1 MKFLKC
7 AMSIV
12 LTLIILMVPML
23 CTADET
29 VDYKITLSSTIDGS
43 LPLNTTFE
51 FEVKCYH
58 MDESDEDK
66 EMVVNDK
73 LTLDSAKDAVIEYKL
88 DNAKVDAGGY
98 VYEFKL
104 LSTNNKLAVVDG
116 RVFAVYLFGK
126 QNGVKTFDSS
136 IDGEEAEKLYD
147 DISNGLSL
155 TAAFNCKTAVQ
166 VKAELSKNE
175 FTKVYDGTDAYTVAD
190 TDYKLTGVA
199 EGDDVKLQIGAA
211 KFNSADVKLAEKVIF
226 SELTLTGADAGKY
239 KLTSDKI
246 EVKGKITPRPITVT
260 ADDKVMTEGAV
271 EPELTYTLSESLIA
285 GNEFVGSLA
294 RTSGTEA
301 GEYAITRG
309 TLSLTDNYELTFVEG
324 KFTISSFTN
333 VTVSDEKTSI
343 TVSGFF
349 APDSTITVS
358 ELSVADNTYKVL
370 AAGATW
376 GKIHKGYTITLN
388 SASHDG
394 VMTVTIPVD
403 AEYNG
408 KEFSIYQLL
417 SSGGIACY
425 KSVAADGKVTLNT
438 DECTSFLLV
447 SEKEKTEENKTP
459 IGMIILKVFLILLAI
474 IAGLIL
480 LVVLFFFG
488 MVFFNKTDE
497 LKKIIKTLKK
507 LFKNKK

>member
-1 MKFLKC
+1 
-7 AMSIV
+7 
-12 LTLIILMVPML
+12 
-23 CTADET
+23 
-29 VDYKITLSSTIDGS
+29 
-43 LPLNTTFE
+43 
-51 FEVKCYH
+51 
-58 MDESDEDK
+58 
-66 EMVVNDK
+66 
-73 LTLDSAKDAVIEYKL
+73 
-88 DNAKVDAGGY
+88 
-98 VYEFKL
+98 
-104 LSTNNKLAVVDG
+104 
-116 RVFAVYLFGK
+116 
-126 QNGVKTFDSS
+126 
-136 IDGEEAEKLYD
+136 
-147 DISNGLSL
+147 
-155 TAAFNCKTAVQ
+155 
-166 VKAELSKNE
+166 
-175 FTKVYDGTDAYTVAD
+175 
-190 TDYKLTGVA
+190 
-199 EGDDVKLQIGAA
+199 
-211 KFNSADVKLAEKVIF
+211 
-226 SELTLTGADAGKY
+226 
-239 KLTSDKI
+239 
-246 EVKGKITPRPITVT
+246 
-260 ADDKVMTEGAV
+260 MTEGAV
-271 EPELTYTLSESLIA
+271 EPELTYTLSEQLIA

-309 TLSLTDNYELTFVEG
+309 TLSLTDNYELTLVEG

-376 GKIHKGYTITLN
+376 GKVHKGYTITLN